1 MSTCKDCLHIEVCK
15 DSLGNTKH
23 YDNVIAAGNVEELCA
38 FFKDRSKFV
47 ELPCKVGDTVYMLVT
62 RKTKA
67 FEVKSKNGEM
77 KKEINHH
84 TFIKKTCFTK
94 SNLFDVIERFGK
106 TAFLT
111 KEEAEKALAERSENK

>member
-1 MSTCKDCLHIEVCK
+1 MSTCKDCLHYEACNHWLIKDKRFLEAVEGFVCE
-15 DSLGNTKH
+15 H
-23 YDNVIAAGNVEELCA
+23 
-38 FFKDRSKFV
+38 FKDRSKFV

>member
-1 MSTCKDCLHIEVCK
+1 MSTCKDCLHYRVCQFHI
-15 DSLGNTKH
+15 DEETKMTVNECEH
-23 YDNVIAAGNVEELCA
+23 
-38 FFKDRSKFV
+38 FKDRSSFV

>member
-1 MSTCKDCLHIEVCK
+1 MSTCNDCLHQIICNAYADAGVTDIPK
-15 DSLGNTKH
+15 DDIT
-23 YDNVIAAGNVEELCA
+23 ICEI
-38 FFKDRSKFV
+38 FKDRSKFV